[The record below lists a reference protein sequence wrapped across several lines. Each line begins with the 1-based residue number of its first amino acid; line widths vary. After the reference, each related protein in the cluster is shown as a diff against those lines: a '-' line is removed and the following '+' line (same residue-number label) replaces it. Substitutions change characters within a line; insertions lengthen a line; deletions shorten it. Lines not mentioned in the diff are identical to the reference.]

1 MLYLILSIL
10 GSSAIMIVFKLYE
23 RFKINTPLAIVVN
36 YLIAAVLSF
45 GFDDSGIS
53 FSDAPSQ
60 PWFYNALLMGIL
72 FITLFNVIGLSA
84 QKIGVSVTTVANK
97 MSLIIPVL
105 FSVLYL
111 GESSNIIKFTGIG
124 LALFAVIFT
133 SMQAERTD
141 VDARYAF
148 FPIIV
153 FAGSGFIDAFFKYN
167 QVFTLGEN
175 GNKPFTGWIFLT
187 AFFLGVVFLIQQY
200 VKHRRYPNFK
210 DVLGGVAL
218 GIPNY
223 FSVYF
228 LLKSLSQGL
237 EGSVVIPVN
246 NMAIVAVGALA
257 GIGLFGEKVSKIN
270 IIGIVLCVISI
281 ALIAFSDLA

>member
-124 LALFAVIFT
+124 LALVAVIFT

-141 VDARYAF
+141 VDVRYAF

-167 QVFTLGEN
+167 QVFTLG
-175 GNKPFTGWIFLT
+175 
-187 AFFLGVVFLIQQY
+187 
-200 VKHRRYPNFK
+200 
-210 DVLGGVAL
+210 
-218 GIPNY
+218 
-223 FSVYF
+223 
-228 LLKSLSQGL
+228 
-237 EGSVVIPVN
+237 
-246 NMAIVAVGALA
+246 
-257 GIGLFGEKVSKIN
+257 
-270 IIGIVLCVISI
+270 
-281 ALIAFSDLA
+281 

>member
-10 GSSAIMIVFKLYE
+10 GSSAIMIVFKLYD
-23 RFKINTPLAIVVN
+23 RFKVNTPLAIVVN
-36 YLIAAVLSF
+36 YLVAAVLSF
-45 GFDDSGIS
+45 AFDDTGIS
-53 FSDAPSQ
+53 FSEAPSQ
-60 PWFYNALLMGIL
+60 PWFYNALLMGVL
-72 FITLFNVIGLSA
+72 FITLFNIIGLSA

-105 FSVLYL
+105 FSVFYL
-111 GESSNIIKFTGIG
+111 GESSNLIKFSGIG
-124 LALFAVIFT
+124 LALIAVIFT
-133 SMQAERTD
+133 SIQAERTD

-148 FPIIV
+148 YPLIV

-167 QVFTLGEN
+167 QVYTLGEN

-187 AFFLGVVFLIQQY
+187 AFFLGVFFLIQQY
-200 VKHRRYPNFK
+200 VKHRRYPSLK

-257 GIGLFGEKVSKIN
+257 GIGLFKEKVSKIN
-270 IIGIVLCVISI
+270 IVGIVLCVISI
-281 ALIAFSDLA
+281 ALIAFSDAG

>member
-1 MLYLILSIL
+1 MLYLLLSIL
-10 GSSAIMIVFKLYE
+10 GSSAIMIVFKLYD

-45 GFDDSGIS
+45 GFDDSGIT
-53 FSDAPSQ
+53 FSEAPHQ
-60 PWFYNALLMGIL
+60 PWFYNALILGVL
-72 FITLFNVIGLSA
+72 FIILFNVIGLSA

-105 FSVLYL
+105 FSVFYL
-111 GESSNIIKFTGIG
+111 GESSNLIKFSGIG
-124 LALFAVIFT
+124 LALIAVVFT
-133 SMQAERTD
+133 SIQAERND

-148 FPIIV
+148 YPIIV
-153 FAGSGFIDAFFKYN
+153 FAGSGFLDAFFKYN
-167 QVFTLGEN
+167 QVYTLGEN

-187 AFFLGVVFLIQQY
+187 AFILGVIFLIQQY
-200 VKHRRYPNFK
+200 VRYRRYPVFK
-210 DVLGGVAL
+210 DIIGGIAL

-270 IIGIVLCVISI
+270 ILGIILCVISI
-281 ALIAFSDLA
+281 AMIAFSDAG